1 MIPPVPPAHTPSLL
15 SVEQVAGI
23 LKLTVRTVRSYVR
36 NGSLKATRI
45 GKQYR
50 VALGDLETFTGG
62 PVESDARRVLS
73 AGGRVEIS
81 SVITVE
87 GVTPALAGR
96 ISGMLLATADVLRSI
111 DQPVAVSTTYDEPR
125 ARMRVLLAAD
135 LKSTRDFLAMI
146 NAMLEPPTA
155 AVQSA

>member
-62 PVESDARRVLS
+62 PVESDARRVLLFCKYSFAVVTS
-73 AGGRVEIS
+73 AIS
-81 SVITVE
+81 VKF
-87 GVTPALAGR
+87 
-96 ISGMLLATADVLRSI
+96 SI
-111 DQPVAVSTTYDEPR
+111 PH
-125 ARMRVLLAAD
+125 
-135 LKSTRDFLAMI
+135 F
-146 NAMLEPPTA
+146 
-155 AVQSA
+155 